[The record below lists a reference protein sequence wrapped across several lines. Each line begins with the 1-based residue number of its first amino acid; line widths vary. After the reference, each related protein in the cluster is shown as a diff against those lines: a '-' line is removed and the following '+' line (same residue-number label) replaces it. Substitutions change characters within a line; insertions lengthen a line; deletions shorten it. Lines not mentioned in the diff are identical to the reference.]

1 MATQYTAGLTT
12 GQVLTA
18 ATMNSIGAAWETY
31 TPVLTASVT
40 NPTLGSGSTTQGA
53 YTRINKLVIGMA
65 YFAFGTSGVA
75 AGSGD
80 YFVSLPITS
89 VASSALNRGHAWL
102 YDASA
107 ATGWIAINQV
117 STTTTLQMY
126 KATGDATIAIGAANP
141 FTWATNDQLR
151 MLFTYE
157 AA

>member
-18 ATMNSIGAAWETY
+18 ATMNSIGAAWESY
-31 TPVLTASVT
+31 TPALTATIT
-40 NPTLGSGSTTQGA
+40 NPTLGTGSTAQGA

-65 YFAFGTSGVA
+65 YFAFGSSGTN

-80 YFVSLPITS
+80 YSVSLPITS
-89 VASSALNRGHAWL
+89 VASSALNRGFTWL

-107 ATGWIAINQV
+107 ATGWAAVNQI
-117 STTTTLQMY
+117 STTTTLIMY
-126 KATGDATIAIGAANP
+126 KATGDATIAIGSANP
-141 FTWATNDQLR
+141 FAWAANDQIR
-151 MLFTYE
+151 VQFIYE